1 MNFLLKQMESAINTL
16 KSENE
21 ILNSDFQKRKQQLE
35 HESTQLNQAV
45 EANKAYLLKYQY
57 EISNLSLFN

>member
-35 HESTQLNQAV
+35 HESAQLNQAV
-45 EANKAYLLKYQY
+45 EANKAYLY
-57 EISNLSLFN
+57 I